1 MSITPIDRSPDLLQ
15 LRKDGYNIQVTKGA
29 LLVVQDV
36 PYVNNKRE
44 IVRGT
49 LVSNL
54 DLAGD
59 ITARPQDH
67 TIKFIGDYPCDNEG
81 KRLDI
86 LRHDSGTFSLGDG
99 LVAQHSF
106 SRKPSRGY
114 YENYHEKITAYVAL
128 LAKQVAILDPEQ
140 HITARTHKVIEPED
154 DDSPFNYLDTAS
166 ARAEINTITEKLVQ
180 DAVAIVGLG
189 GTGSYVLDLVAKT
202 PVEKIHLFDADR
214 LLTHNAFR
222 APGAPA
228 IEELRTQPLKV
239 EYFTAIYSRTHR
251 GIVPHPV
258 SIDTNNVDE
267 LNGMSFVFLCMDGGD
282 AKRAVVAK
290 LEALGTPFIDAGI
303 GLSVKR
309 NTIRGML
316 RTIISLPDARDR
328 ARARISFAADDPNN
342 EYDKNIQV
350 ADLNALNACLAV
362 IAWKKSR
369 GFYFNLGKE
378 RFISYTVANSVLA
391 KADVV

>member
-1 MSITPIDRSPDLLQ
+1 LLR
-15 LRKDGYNIQVTKGA
+15 LRQDGYNIQVTKAGF
-29 LLVVQDV
+29 LVVWDV
-36 PYVNNKRE
+36 PYVNSKRE
-44 IVRGT
+44 IAIGA

-67 TIKFIGDYPCDNEG
+67 TIKFVGEYPCDNTG
-81 KRLDI
+81 KTLD
-86 LRHDSGTFSLGDG
+86 LLKQESGTYDFGNG

-106 SRKPSRGY
+106 SRKPGRGH
-114 YENYHEKITAYVAL
+114 YEDYHEKMTAYVAL
-128 LAKQVAILDPEQ
+128 LGKYVAAIDPQ
-140 HITARTHKVIEPED
+140 ATARTHIVIEPEE

-166 ARAEINTITEKLVQ
+166 ARAEINTNTEKLAQ
-180 DAVAIVGLG
+180 DAVAIVGVG

-202 PVEKIHLFDADR
+202 PVKKIHIFDADR
-214 LLTHNAFR
+214 FLTHNAFR

-228 IEELRTQPLKV
+228 IEELRKQPLKV
-239 EYFTAIYSRTHR
+239 EYFASIYSHMHR
-251 GIVPHPV
+251 GIVPHPFH
-258 SIDTNNVDE
+258 IDATNVDE
-267 LNGMSFVFLCMDGGD
+267 LNGMSFVFLCMEGGD
-282 AKRAVVAK
+282 AKRAVVDK
-290 LEALGTPFIDAGI
+290 LEALGSAFVDVGM

-309 NTIRGML
+309 DTIRGML
-316 RTIISLPDARDR
+316 KTVISLPDGQEN

-369 GFYFNLGKE
+369 GFYFNFGKE
-378 RFISYTVANSVLA
+378 RFLSYTISNSLLA
-391 KADVV
+391 KGNVA